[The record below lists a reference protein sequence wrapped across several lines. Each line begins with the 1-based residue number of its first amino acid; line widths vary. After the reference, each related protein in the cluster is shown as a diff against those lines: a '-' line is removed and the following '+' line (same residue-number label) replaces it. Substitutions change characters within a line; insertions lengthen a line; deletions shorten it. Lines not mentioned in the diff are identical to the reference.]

1 MNKQSYGIFA
11 ERANGGFSKI
21 FLNFF
26 KKHLHMSIFRLI
38 FALEILSFIK
48 VSSFRLVKE
57 IGVGAMPF
65 FDFLVLWPYV
75 FQAIVSL
82 YNSRLPLPVSVIYN
96 IYVLL
101 FEPYRPVRIAEACGT
116 DSRLAGRLCR
126 TACGVLLPAV
136 KNKCGLFLFCAF
148 LLVYSHYELKHTEK
162 SHVYRRYCVD
172 GA

>member
-1 MNKQSYGIFA
+1 
-11 ERANGGFSKI
+11 
-21 FLNFF
+21 
-26 KKHLHMSIFRLI
+26 MSIFRLI

-65 FDFLVLWPYV
+65 FDFLVLWLYV
-75 FQAIVSL
+75 LYRSILPPAIACIRYIFITYSCSTCRTVRPASQRHAEPIAALSGDSFRSVSASL
-82 YNSRLPLPVSVIYN
+82 SCRAPLPD
-96 IYVLL
+96 
-101 FEPYRPVRIAEACGT
+101 C
-116 DSRLAGRLCR
+116 LCR